1 MFTLNK
7 VLNGR
12 TPVPEVVL
20 MPTTAEEVYVRGEAL
35 KVSSGAVTKCG
46 VGDAPQYI
54 AEEAYEAPATGQ
66 RAIRCFLVES
76 NQLWEAPVTFSSVP
90 VALVLGTKL
99 QLDTDGVGVTD
110 LTTSGTT
117 GNEVLGVA
125 TIFDVLEADE
135 TTGETILVR
144 FE

>member
-1 MFTLNK
+1 MLF
-7 VLNGR
+7 R
-12 TPVPEVVL
+12 SPEVVL
-20 MPTTAEEVYVRGEAL
+20 MPTTASEDYVRGEAL

-54 AEEAYEAPATGQ
+54 AEENYTAPATGE

-76 NQLWEAPVTFSSVP
+76 NQLWEAPVTFSTVP
-90 VALVLGTKL
+90 VALVLGTKV
-99 QLDTDGVGVTD
+99 QLDSDGVGVTD
-110 LTTSGTT
+110 LTVSGTSGS
-117 GNEVLGVA
+117 EVHGVA

>member
-1 MFTLNK
+1 MFILRK

-20 MPTTAEEVYVRGEAL
+20 MPTTGSEEYKRGEAL

-54 AEEAYEAPATGQ
+54 AEETYTAPATGQ

-76 NQLWEAPVTFSSVP
+76 NQLWEAPVDFSAEP
-90 VALVLGTKL
+90 VTLVLGTKL
-99 QLDTDGVGVTD
+99 QIDTDGLGVTD
-110 LTTSGTT
+110 VTTSGS
-117 GNEVLGVA
+117 GESKVNGVA
-125 TIFDVLEADE
+125 TIFDVLEASE
-135 TTGETILVR
+135 TDGETILVR